1 MSLFHATRGEIQ
13 MVFEGNNKI
22 RRKIYQTIDSLT
34 DDEFNAI
41 PSTGGWSPKQILEHL
56 ALMETYIASKIA
68 GELKNPES
76 PKASKKIIIFPESLR
91 VKGNLP
97 LLTRPTDT
105 NKTISEIKEELHNS
119 RIYLLDIYDSCSK
132 EQLREKAFKHPN
144 LGLIPLCQWFPI
156 VGLYEKC
163 HLKQL
168 RKTINDLRIN
178 GCSLKAA
185 E

>member
-1 MSLFHATRGEIQ
+1 

-22 RRKIYQTIDSLT
+22 RRKIYQTIDGMT
-34 DDEFNAI
+34 DEEFNRT

-68 GELKNPES
+68 GELKNPQS
-76 PKASKKIIIFPESLR
+76 PKASRKIIVLSGSLL
-91 VKGNLP
+91 VKGELP
-97 LLTRPTDT
+97 SQTQPTDT
-105 NKTISEIKEELHNS
+105 YKTISEIKEELHNS
-119 RIYLLDIYDSCSK
+119 RIYLLDVYDGSCRD
-132 EQLREKAFKHPN
+132 QLREKSFEHPN
-144 LGLIPLCQWFPI
+144 IGLMPLEQWFPV

-168 RKTINDLRIN
+168 RKTIDELRIN
-178 GCSLKAA
+178 GYSIEAA

>member
-1 MSLFHATRGEIQ
+1 

-22 RRKIYQTIDSLT
+22 RRKIYQTIDGMT
-34 DDEFNAI
+34 DEEFNGT

-68 GELKNPES
+68 GELKNPKS
-76 PKASKKIIIFPESLR
+76 PKASKKMIVLSGSLL
-91 VKGNLP
+91 VKGDLP
-97 LLTRPTDT
+97 MQTQPTNT
-105 NKTISEIKEELHNS
+105 YKTIPEIKEELHNS
-119 RIYLLDIYDSCSK
+119 RIYLLDVYDCSCK
-132 EQLREKAFKHPN
+132 DQLREKSFKHPN
-144 LGLIPLCQWFPI
+144 IGLMPLEQWFPV

-168 RKTINDLRIN
+168 KKTIDELRIN
-178 GCSLKAA
+178 GFSLEAA

>member
-1 MSLFHATRGEIQ
+1 MI
-13 MVFEGNNKI
+13 FEGNNKI
-22 RRKIYQTIDSLT
+22 RDKIYLTIDSLT
-34 DDEFNAI
+34 DEEFNAF

-68 GELKNPES
+68 EELNNPKS
-76 PKASKKIIIFPESLR
+76 PKSSKKIIIFSERLR

-97 LLTRPTDT
+97 LQTRPTFK
-105 NKTISEIKEELHNS
+105 NKTVSEIKEELYNS
-119 RIYLLDIYDSCSK
+119 RNYLLDIYDGSSK
-132 EQLREKAFKHPN
+132 EQLREKSFKHPN
-144 LGLIPLCQWFPI
+144 LGLIPLDQWFPI

-168 RKTINDLRIN
+168 RRTINDLRIN
-178 GCSLKAA
+178 GCSLEAA

>member
-1 MSLFHATRGEIQ
+1 

-22 RRKIYQTIDSLT
+22 RRKIYQTIDGLT
-34 DDEFNAI
+34 DSEFNRT

-68 GELKNPES
+68 GELKNPKS
-76 PKASKKIIIFPESLR
+76 TKTSKKIFILSGRLLMKEE
-91 VKGNLP
+91 LP
-97 LLTRPTDT
+97 FQTRPTNT
-105 NKTISEIKEELHNS
+105 YKTISEIKEELHNS
-119 RIYLLDIYDSCSK
+119 RIYLLDVYDSSHK
-132 EQLREKAFKHPN
+132 EQLHEKSFKHPK
-144 LGLIPLCQWFPI
+144 LGLIPLDQWFPI

-168 RKTINDLRIN
+168 KKTIDDVRIN
-178 GCSLKAA
+178 SNSLEAV

>member
-1 MSLFHATRGEIQ
+1 

-22 RRKIYQTIDSLT
+22 RRKIYQTIDGMT
-34 DDEFNAI
+34 DDEFNRT
-41 PSTGGWSPKQILEHL
+41 PSAGGWSPKQILEHL

-76 PKASKKIIIFPESLR
+76 PKASKKIIVLSGSLL

-97 LLTRPTDT
+97 TQTQPTDT
-105 NKTISEIKEELHNS
+105 YKTIPEMKEELHNS
-119 RIYLLDIYDSCSK
+119 RIYLLDVYDGSCK
-132 EQLREKAFKHPN
+132 DQLREKSFKHPK
-144 LGLIPLCQWFPI
+144 LGLMPLEQWFPI

-168 RKTINDLRIN
+168 KKTIDELRIN
-178 GCSLKAA
+178 GYSFIKA